1 MEEEDEEAAS
11 SRTLRLLSCSVK
23 LPAKKKKKNVP
34 ELHLNSP
41 SLSVL
46 LFFLSFFAPKLNPHQ
61 HCVL

>member
-23 LPAKKKKKNVP
+23 IPAKKKKNVP

-41 SLSVL
+41 SLSVSY
-46 LFFLSFFAPKLNPHQ
+46 FFSSLSLPLS
-61 HCVL
+61 

>member
-23 LPAKKKKKNVP
+23 IPAKKKKKNVP

-41 SLSVL
+41 SLSVSY
-46 LFFLSFFAPKLNPHQ
+46 FFSSLSLPLS
-61 HCVL
+61 